1 MSIGYYKFIY
11 LFITSYII
19 IKNFILFLLSKY
31 HTKITNNIYHN
42 KIYIFFIII
51 SNSYTITNIK
61 LFIYIF
67 YNFIFKS

>member
-19 IKNFILFLLSKY
+19 IKKFILFLLSKY

-42 KIYIFFIII
+42 KIYKIYYNNQTHIQLQ
-51 SNSYTITNIK
+51 NKTIY
-61 LFIYIF
+61 LYFL
-67 YNFIFKS
+67 